1 MKLTFKSTDRYF
13 IDVDSIGN
21 HTLTENKVSDK
32 GKKYIKQIGHYQSV
46 RQAVEKLAKLNV
58 IEQSESMEVL
68 EYVQAVEE
76 EFKRLIGDV
85 VE

>member
-1 MKLTFKSTDRYF
+1 MKLTFKSTDRYY

-21 HTLTENKVSDK
+21 HTLTEHKVSKD
-32 GKKYIKQIGHYQSV
+32 GKEYTKQIGYYQNV

-58 IEQSESMEVL
+58 IERAESMEVL
-68 EYVQAVEE
+68 EYIKAVEQ
-76 EFKRLIGDV
+76 EFKRLIGEV